1 MRQSSAYFLMVRPS
15 NFRMNEETAKDNLF
29 QETNLALSNA
39 SAEAEKEFDRFVKAL
54 RDKGIQVVVD
64 QCPADIDAPDALF
77 PNNWISFHEDGKVGL
92 YPMRSPNRR
101 VERRESVLDRIR
113 NEFGLEI
120 AEVIDFTEFEDHNKY
135 LEGTGSLVLDRK
147 HRIAYACL
155 SERTD
160 EQAVHHF
167 CEEMDYRPVMFRAYH
182 SIEGVDYPIYHTNV
196 MMCVATAFVM
206 ICLEAISDEMERQ
219 QVINSIRST
228 DREII
233 ELTKDQMNNFAGNAL
248 EVTNEEGLLYLV
260 LSERALNSLD
270 EHQVDRISRHLK
282 IIAPNLSTIEKLGGG
297 SARCMMCEVFL
308 PKF

>member
-1 MRQSSAYFLMVRPS
+1 MRQSSAHFLMVRPT

-29 QETNLALSNA
+29 QETNLSLPKA
-39 SAEAEKEFDRFVKAL
+39 SVEAEKEFDRFVKEL
-54 RDKGIQVVVD
+54 RDKGIKVMVD
-64 QCPADIDAPDALF
+64 QFPSDIDAPDALF
-77 PNNWISFHEDGKVGL
+77 PNNWVSFHEDGKVGL
-92 YPMRSPNRR
+92 YPMLTSNRR
-101 VERRESVLDRIR
+101 VERRESVLDRVQ

-120 AEVIDFTEFEDHNKY
+120 KEVIDFTEFEEHDKF

-147 HRIAYACL
+147 HRVAYACL

-160 EQAVHHF
+160 KQAVTHF
-167 CEEMDYRPVMFRAYH
+167 CEQMNYRPVMFRAFH
-182 SIEGVDYPIYHTNV
+182 AVDGTNHPIYHTNV
-196 MMCVATAFVM
+196 MMCIASAFVL
-206 ICLEAISDEMERQ
+206 ICLDSITDETERQ
-219 QVINSIRST
+219 SVVDAILAR

-233 ELTKDQMNNFAGNAL
+233 ELTADQMNNFAGNAL

-270 EHQVDRISRHLK
+270 QNQVDRINRHLK
-282 IIAPNLSTIEKLGGG
+282 IIAPNLATIEKLGGG

>member
-1 MRQSSAYFLMVRPS
+1 MVRPT

-29 QETNLALSNA
+29 QETNLSLPKA
-39 SAEAEKEFDRFVKAL
+39 SVEAEKEFDRFVKEL
-54 RDKGIQVVVD
+54 RDKGIKVMVD
-64 QCPADIDAPDALF
+64 QFPSDIDAPDALF
-77 PNNWISFHEDGKVGL
+77 PNNWVSFHEDGKVGL
-92 YPMRSPNRR
+92 YPMLTSNRR
-101 VERRESVLDRIR
+101 VERRESVLDRVQ

-120 AEVIDFTEFEDHNKY
+120 KEVIDFTEFEEHDKF

-147 HRIAYACL
+147 HRVAYACL

-160 EQAVHHF
+160 KQAVTHF
-167 CEEMDYRPVMFRAYH
+167 CEQMNYRPVMFRAFH
-182 SIEGVDYPIYHTNV
+182 AVDGTNHPIYHTNV
-196 MMCVATAFVM
+196 MMCIASAFVL
-206 ICLEAISDEMERQ
+206 ICLDSITDETERQ
-219 QVINSIRST
+219 SVVDAILAT

-233 ELTKDQMNNFAGNAL
+233 ELTADQMNNFAGNAL

-270 EHQVDRISRHLK
+270 QNQVDRINRHLK
-282 IIAPNLSTIEKLGGG
+282 IIAPNLATIEKLGGG

>member
-1 MRQSSAYFLMVRPS
+1 MRQSSAHFLMVRPT

-29 QETNLALSNA
+29 QETNLSLPKA
-39 SAEAEKEFDRFVKAL
+39 SVEAEKEFDRFVKEL
-54 RDKGIQVVVD
+54 RDKGIKVMVD
-64 QCPADIDAPDALF
+64 QFPSDIDAPDALF
-77 PNNWISFHEDGKVGL
+77 PNNWVSFHEDGKAGL
-92 YPMRSPNRR
+92 YPMLTSNRR
-101 VERRESVLDRIR
+101 VERRESVLDRVQ

-120 AEVIDFTEFEDHNKY
+120 KEVIDFTEFEEHDKF

-147 HRIAYACL
+147 HRVAYACL

-160 EQAVHHF
+160 KQAVTHF
-167 CEEMDYRPVMFRAYH
+167 CEQMNYRPVMFRAFH
-182 SIEGVDYPIYHTNV
+182 AVDGTNHPIYHTNV
-196 MMCVATAFVM
+196 MMCIASAFVL
-206 ICLEAISDEMERQ
+206 ICLDSITDETERQ
-219 QVINSIRST
+219 SVVDAILAT

-233 ELTKDQMNNFAGNAL
+233 ELTADQMNNFAGNAL

-270 EHQVDRISRHLK
+270 QNQVDRINRHLK
-282 IIAPNLSTIEKLGGG
+282 IIAPNLATIEKLGGG

>member
-1 MRQSSAYFLMVRPS
+1 MVRPT

-29 QETNLALSNA
+29 QETNLSLPKA
-39 SAEAEKEFDRFVKAL
+39 SVEAEKEFDRFVKEL
-54 RDKGIQVVVD
+54 RDKGIKVMVD
-64 QCPADIDAPDALF
+64 QFPSDIDAPDALF
-77 PNNWISFHEDGKVGL
+77 PNNWVSFHEDGKVGL
-92 YPMRSPNRR
+92 YPMLTSNRR
-101 VERRESVLDRIR
+101 VERRESVLDRVQ

-120 AEVIDFTEFEDHNKY
+120 KEVIDFTEFEEHDKF

-147 HRIAYACL
+147 HRVAYACL

-160 EQAVHHF
+160 KQAVTHF
-167 CEEMDYRPVMFRAYH
+167 CEQMNYRPVMFRAFH
-182 SIEGVDYPIYHTNV
+182 AVDGTNHPIYHTNV
-196 MMCVATAFVM
+196 MMCIASAFVL
-206 ICLEAISDEMERQ
+206 ICLDSITDETERQ
-219 QVINSIRST
+219 SVVDAILAR

-233 ELTKDQMNNFAGNAL
+233 ELTADQMNNFAGNAL

-270 EHQVDRISRHLK
+270 QNQVDRINRHLK
-282 IIAPNLSTIEKLGGG
+282 IIAPNLATIEKLGGG

>member
-1 MRQSSAYFLMVRPS
+1 MRQSSAHFLMVRPT

-29 QETNLALSNA
+29 QETNLSLPKA
-39 SAEAEKEFDRFVKAL
+39 SVEAEKEFDRFVKEL
-54 RDKGIQVVVD
+54 RDKGIKVMVD
-64 QCPADIDAPDALF
+64 QFPSDIDAPDALF
-77 PNNWISFHEDGKVGL
+77 PNNWVSFHEDGKVGL
-92 YPMRSPNRR
+92 YPMLTSNRR
-101 VERRESVLDRIR
+101 VERRESVLDRVQ

-120 AEVIDFTEFEDHNKY
+120 KEVIDFTEFEEHDKF

-147 HRIAYACL
+147 HRVAYACL

-160 EQAVHHF
+160 KQAVTHF
-167 CEEMDYRPVMFRAYH
+167 CEQMNYRPVMFRAFH
-182 SIEGVDYPIYHTNV
+182 AVDGTNHPIYHTNV
-196 MMCVATAFVM
+196 MMCIASAFVL
-206 ICLEAISDEMERQ
+206 ICLDSITDETERQ
-219 QVINSIRST
+219 SVVDAILAT

-233 ELTKDQMNNFAGNAL
+233 ELTADQMNNFAGNAL

-270 EHQVDRISRHLK
+270 QNQVDRINRHLK
-282 IIAPNLSTIEKLGGG
+282 IIAPNLATIEKLGGG

>member
-1 MRQSSAYFLMVRPS
+1 MRQSSAHFLMVRPA

-29 QETNLALSNA
+29 QQTDLSLNDV
-39 SAEAEKEFDRFVKAL
+39 SAAAEKEFDLFVQSL
-54 RDKGIQVVVD
+54 RNKGVQVMVD
-64 QCPADIDAPDALF
+64 QFPKEIDAPDALF

-92 YPMRSPNRR
+92 YPMLTENRR

-120 AEVIDFTEFEDHNKY
+120 KEVIDFTEFEEHNKF

-147 HRIAYACL
+147 HRVAYACL

-160 EQAVHHF
+160 QQAVAHF
-167 CEEMDYRPVMFRAYH
+167 CEQMDFRAVMFHGFH
-182 SIEGVDYPIYHTNV
+182 SIEGINYPIYHTNV
-196 MMCVATAFVM
+196 MMCIASAFVL
-206 ICLEAISDEMERQ
+206 ICLEAIEDEGERQ
-219 QVINSIRST
+219 LVLDSLVAT

-233 ELTKDQMNNFAGNAL
+233 ELSKHQMDNFAGNAL

-260 LSERALNSLD
+260 MSERALNSLT
-270 EHQVDRISRHLK
+270 ENQVERISRHQK
-282 IIAPNLSTIEKLGGG
+282 IIAPNLATIEKLGGG